1 MDNDAFK
8 DLVRKRMNTGSS
20 SKEIARKAVEAEFRK
35 KKKRKRG
42 GGYASSSDE
51 EDDDDG
57 RFKKNKH
64 HGEENDGDEED
75 SGKAIQEELA
85 SR

>member
-8 DLVRKRMNTGSS
+8 DLVRKRANSS

-42 GGYASSSDE
+42 GGYASS
-51 EDDDDG
+51 
-57 RFKKNKH
+57 
-64 HGEENDGDEED
+64 
-75 SGKAIQEELA
+75 
-85 SR
+85 